1 MFLQAIEIILLSA
14 CGEEGRNGCG
24 LPLVS
29 GKESTSVHTC
39 PYDVHAT
46 SAIVRG
52 TITADSL
59 SHRAGT
65 QRRRKKHK
73 KKRGRLQK
81 RLVCLL
87 SSAGN
92 DSRPRAITKAGIA
105 FLPLPQPNRVTDAQV
120 SHNNICTASSLTNL
134 GI

>member
-1 MFLQAIEIILLSA
+1 MWFASCQRE
-14 CGEEGRNGCG
+14 
-24 LPLVS
+24 
-29 GKESTSVHTC
+29 KSTSVHTC
-39 PYDVHAT
+39 PFYDVHAT
-46 SAIVRG
+46 NAIVRG

-59 SHRAGT
+59 IERGHKGPHD
-65 QRRRKKHK
+65 RRRKKHK
-73 KKRGRLQK
+73 KKTRQIAK